1 MKTSVNWLKE
11 FVEFDLPPDEL
22 AHSLTMAGFEVE
34 AIETIDDDVIFDIGV
49 TPNRPD
55 CLSIR
60 GIAREISAILEVPFK
75 DIPVKINDI
84 KGPGPAVEIEN
95 KTLCKR
101 YSSRIISGVKTG
113 SSPDWLKKRLESCGI
128 RSTSSIVD
136 ITNLVLLETGQ
147 PMHAFDLDKL
157 DGPKIVVKQA
167 DGLDRITTLDN
178 EERPIS
184 EEMLLI
190 WDAAKPVAIAGIM
203 GGKDTEVSESTV
215 NVLLESAYFNPSSV
229 RSTSKSLNLSTESS
243 YRFERGVDIEAVT
256 PALDRAAQLIE
267 DIAGGKISELT
278 DANPETVK
286 PRKISLSIN
295 KIGAL
300 IGIDIDESFIN
311 KTLMKLGFSPKL
323 TGDTMEVTI
332 PSFRNDV
339 EMDVDIVEE
348 IARLYGYDK
357 IPSTLPV
364 MNMSAAPEQKIHNLI
379 KTIKNLMVKSGF
391 SEAINFSFLNP
402 DVLDKLS
409 LPDEDRRRNLV
420 YIKNPLRKE
429 ESAMRTTL
437 VPALLNNLITN
448 MNRGEKDLRLFEISN
463 VFLKSDNNK
472 LPDETVQ
479 AVAVYHKEEGACI
492 WKTSHEGFYDLKGV
506 FENMFSALKIPDI
519 AYDQDTAA
527 PEPYMHPGKSCYIT
541 FGGKRIG
548 AIGILHPGIADE
560 FGIDGYTV
568 ITELYDLEEIFNAI
582 PPSTTYVPLPKFPFV
597 ERDIALIVTDDITV
611 SAVKKEILGIQSG
624 IIESITL
631 FDIYKGKPIPP
642 DKKSLAFSIRFR
654 SADKT
659 LTDNEVDDQHSLIVK
674 RLKDKLKAE
683 LR

>member
-1 MKTSVNWLKE
+1 
-11 FVEFDLPPDEL
+11 
-22 AHSLTMAGFEVE
+22 
-34 AIETIDDDVIFDIGV
+34 
-49 TPNRPD
+49 
-55 CLSIR
+55 
-60 GIAREISAILEVPFK
+60 
-75 DIPVKINDI
+75 
-84 KGPGPAVEIEN
+84 
-95 KTLCKR
+95 
-101 YSSRIISGVKTG
+101 
-113 SSPDWLKKRLESCGI
+113 
-128 RSTSSIVD
+128 
-136 ITNLVLLETGQ
+136 
-147 PMHAFDLDKL
+147 
-157 DGPKIVVKQA
+157 
-167 DGLDRITTLDN
+167 
-178 EERPIS
+178 
-184 EEMLLI
+184 
-190 WDAAKPVAIAGIM
+190 
-203 GGKDTEVSESTV
+203 
-215 NVLLESAYFNPSSV
+215 
-229 RSTSKSLNLSTESS
+229 
-243 YRFERGVDIEAVT
+243 
-256 PALDRAAQLIE
+256 
-267 DIAGGKISELT
+267 
-278 DANPETVK
+278 
-286 PRKISLSIN
+286 
-295 KIGAL
+295 
-300 IGIDIDESFIN
+300 
-311 KTLMKLGFSPKL
+311 
-323 TGDTMEVTI
+323 
-332 PSFRNDV
+332 
-339 EMDVDIVEE
+339 
-348 IARLYGYDK
+348 
-357 IPSTLPV
+357 
-364 MNMSAAPEQKIHNLI
+364 
-379 KTIKNLMVKSGF
+379 
-391 SEAINFSFLNP
+391 
-402 DVLDKLS
+402 
-409 LPDEDRRRNLV
+409 
-420 YIKNPLRKE
+420 
-429 ESAMRTTL
+429 MRTTL